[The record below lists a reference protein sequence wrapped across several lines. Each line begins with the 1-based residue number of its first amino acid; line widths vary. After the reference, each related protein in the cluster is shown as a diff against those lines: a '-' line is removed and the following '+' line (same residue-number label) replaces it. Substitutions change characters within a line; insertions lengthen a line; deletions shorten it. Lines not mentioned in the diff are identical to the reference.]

1 MKKLIFAATIFA
13 LVMFGSRSLY
23 AQTTDYDSAYQTFVA
38 SYDEYLKQHSEYD
51 VARSGYL
58 QNKTITAQ
66 AKAQQETYEMLSA
79 RDEVLINYLNVLKL
93 RLGLAVGVDEA
104 VKQSEYTKLDL
115 DLDWYTTHKATLSSA
130 ASLEDQTA
138 DSNEAKQRYDSIT
151 QKTIYEVL
159 AQIALGK
166 DSALRLGQKNLIS
179 DTKTILSTITTN
191 GDLDT
196 SFLERALLEVEN
208 RNTRSEG
215 KNQDAQKILVT
226 LEKSRNPSAGYSD
239 LQFRLNESI
248 QYLKEANTYLLQIIG
263 QIKGGQ

>member
-1 MKKLIFAATIFA
+1 MKKLIFAIITFA
-13 LVMFGSRSLY
+13 LVIVGSRSLY
-23 AQTTDYDSAYQTFVA
+23 AQSTDYDSAYQTFVA

-104 VKQSEYTKLDL
+104 VKQSEYTKIDL
-115 DLDWYTTHKATLSSA
+115 DLEWYTNHKATLSSA
-130 ASLEDQTA
+130 ASLEDQTV
-138 DSNEAKQRYDSIT
+138 DSNEAKQRYESIT

-179 DTKTILSTITTN
+179 DAKNILSTITIN

-215 KNQDAQKILVT
+215 KNEDARTILT
-226 LEKSRNPSAGYSD
+226 KLEKSNSPLKEYND